1 VEAEKQQSMSRT
13 PRRSQVYIAHVVPG
27 LETIAESEILET
39 LDVERPFRVLREFDE
54 RTSLLLFP
62 YGGSPLE
69 LLGLGTV
76 EDVFAL
82 AAESDSVPSNRAG
95 LAAVRAAVAQ
105 GPAFGAA
112 VERTFT
118 VRPRRRGK
126 TTFRVIARKSG
137 EHAFRRVDLQR
148 AVELGVLDRLPAWRL
163 VEDDAQ
169 IEVWVNLVGRQMV
182 VGIRLS
188 DRSMRQ
194 REYQRTSLPAAL
206 KPTVARAMALL
217 SEPRED
223 DVVLDPMCG
232 SGTIL
237 IERAEAARYRLLLG
251 GDVEESAV
259 RAARENIGPRYKP
272 IELQQW
278 DARTLPLEDDSVSAI
293 ITNLPFGKQIGTPEA
308 NRTLYP
314 ALLAEWV
321 RILRD
326 GGRMV
331 LLTGDGPLLLRAVQR
346 QPQLTVV
353 RRMPVLVRGYRATL
367 VVVTMGSAP
376 MERA

>member
-1 VEAEKQQSMSRT
+1 MTKESSI
-13 PRRSQVYIAHVVPG
+13 YIAHVVPG
-27 LETIAESEILET
+27 LEAVAEREI
-39 LDVERPFRVLREFDE
+39 VEARGADGPFRVLREFDQ
-54 RTSLLLFP
+54 RTSLLIFR
-62 YGGSPLE
+62 YGGSPAA

-82 AAESDSVPSNRAG
+82 AAESGVVPSSRAG
-95 LAAVRAAVAQ
+95 LTMVRAAVAR
-105 GPAFGAA
+105 GPGFGAA
-112 VERTFT
+112 LERAFT

-169 IEVWVNLVGRQMV
+169 IEVWVSLVGAELV

-194 REYQRTSLPAAL
+194 REYRNASLPAAL
-206 KPTVARAMALL
+206 KPTVAHAMVRL

-237 IERAEAARYRLLLG
+237 IERARAARYRLLLG
-251 GDVEESAV
+251 GDSDEAAV
-259 RAARENIGPRYKP
+259 MAARDNIGPRYKP
-272 IELQQW
+272 IELRRW
-278 DARTLPLEDDSVSAI
+278 DARQLPLEDASVSAI
-293 ITNLPFGKQIGTPEA
+293 ITNLPFGKQIGTPEE

-321 RILRD
+321 RVLRD

-331 LLTGDGPLLLRAVQR
+331 LLTGDKTLLRRAVQQQRRLTMVR
-346 QPQLTVV
+346 Q
-353 RRMPVLVRGYRATL
+353 MPVVVRGYRATL
-367 VVVTMGSAP
+367 MVVTIGTAP
-376 MERA
+376 GEQA